1 MNYLFYSCFQ
11 FRDSESAERAMA
23 NLNGFELAGRPMKVN
38 YGTIDTSVANID
50 SLDGE
55 DMDVGIGMTPASRV
69 ALMHK
74 LAEGRNSGRVY
85 RQNVSI

>member
-1 MNYLFYSCFQ
+1 
-11 FRDSESAERAMA
+11 MA

-38 YGTIDTSVANID
+38 YGTVDTSLVNID

-55 DMDVGIGMTPASRV
+55 DMDVGVGMTPQSRV

-74 LAEGRNSGRVY
+74 LAAGHNAGEGRGLGGCGLC
-85 RQNVSI
+85 I